1 MESPPKSPMDSV
13 EDQRITRGIKMAEQ
27 IWWSLAKRIVFLA
40 GNLYN
45 WDDDQWRDANEF
57 FLRPNDYKVVVKN

>member
-1 MESPPKSPMDSV
+1 
-13 EDQRITRGIKMAEQ
+13 MAEQ

-45 WDDDQWRDANEF
+45 WDHEQWRDANDF
-57 FLRPNDYKVVVKN
+57 FLRPNDYRVVVKN

>member
-1 MESPPKSPMDSV
+1 MEST
-13 EDQRITRGIKMAEQ
+13 EDQRVTRGIKMAEQ

-45 WDDDQWRDANEF
+45 WDHEQWRDANDF
-57 FLRPNDYKVVVKN
+57 FLRPNDYRVVVKN